1 MTTIV
6 RGLLKLNWRSFQ
18 RLRASGLR
26 RRTATIPA
34 DLESLER
41 RALLSSGSA
50 TQSTFLSPRLARSA
64 AVDVFVA
71 ERAARENA
79 LRARADGLANADPIL
94 GQRLTKLAQAREMQ
108 AAQTQDPASP
118 RRFGVAVQR
127 DIVYRNDGGHAV
139 TLDLYRPVGPVPPGG
154 WPAIVAFPGGGW
166 RWASKKDYG
175 QQVGGLA
182 SFGYVVAV
190 ADYTYGSATPGTKV
204 WPVDFE
210 DVRDAVRWVR
220 GTADWI
226 GVDPNRIAAMGVS
239 SGAYMANM
247 LGTYPDGP
255 VSAEQLPPN
264 PTAAGAPDG
273 VSARVQAVVDFYGPT
288 DMPLL
293 WQEAV
298 RTRPNINTFL
308 GGTPDQ
314 FPGRY
319 LAASPDQFV
328 SHDDPPFLI
337 FQGSNDPTVPPDQS
351 QLLAAKL
358 QNAGVPYRLMMLQGY
373 AHGFPIN
380 MPALN
385 LTPDVLT
392 FLDEALNGKPI
403 TG

>member
-175 QQVGGLA
+175 QQVG
-182 SFGYVVAV
+182 
-190 ADYTYGSATPGTKV
+190 
-204 WPVDFE
+204 
-210 DVRDAVRWVR
+210 
-220 GTADWI
+220 
-226 GVDPNRIAAMGVS
+226 
-239 SGAYMANM
+239 
-247 LGTYPDGP
+247 
-255 VSAEQLPPN
+255 
-264 PTAAGAPDG
+264 
-273 VSARVQAVVDFYGPT
+273 
-288 DMPLL
+288 
-293 WQEAV
+293 
-298 RTRPNINTFL
+298 
-308 GGTPDQ
+308 
-314 FPGRY
+314 
-319 LAASPDQFV
+319 
-328 SHDDPPFLI
+328 
-337 FQGSNDPTVPPDQS
+337 
-351 QLLAAKL
+351 
-358 QNAGVPYRLMMLQGY
+358 
-373 AHGFPIN
+373 
-380 MPALN
+380 
-385 LTPDVLT
+385 
-392 FLDEALNGKPI
+392 
-403 TG
+403 